1 MANYKKRKD
10 FPLLVDFLER
20 ITVSFAAKKIPDAK
34 ALVIR
39 KKGTHNLQG
48 HAMRV
53 MPLAVWLTI
62 RRPDLL
68 KLIRGKTKLAN
79 EMKATSSEA
88 RAAFWGEIK
97 DAIKAEL
104 TKNGAD
110 VISSADKTNSPTT
123 AQEIAETYLS
133 ADYGGGQTKGG
144 AGNTVLKRSLKL
156 LAHVLP
162 S

>member
-1 MANYKKRKD
+1 
-10 FPLLVDFLER
+10 
-20 ITVSFAAKKIPDAK
+20 
-34 ALVIR
+34 
-39 KKGTHNLQG
+39 
-48 HAMRV
+48 MRL

-68 KLIRGKTKLAN
+68 KLIRSKTKLAN